1 MSYNIKYTFDEE
13 SGSSLCLLETKH
25 DGTFIGTAQC
35 REEDRDMI
43 NEKTGCEIAYR
54 RAKIKYVENKR
65 DKLANELAGL
75 KKYYFTVCKSKYY
88 NPDGYMETMLKKQ
101 IEMREED
108 LDYIKDTLAEYK
120 YSLKDYMKRKGD
132 FYDKI
137 RKTRKA
143 KLNQAD

>member
-1 MSYNIKYTFDEE
+1 
-13 SGSSLCLLETKH
+13 
-25 DGTFIGTAQC
+25 
-35 REEDRDMI
+35 
-43 NEKTGCEIAYR
+43 
-54 RAKIKYVENKR
+54 
-65 DKLANELAGL
+65 
-75 KKYYFTVCKSKYY
+75 
-88 NPDGYMETMLKKQ
+88 MLKRQ

-108 LDYIKDTLAEYK
+108 LDYIRDTLAEYK